1 MGARQPLMAKYSPKS
16 RVGLL
21 AGTGEMS
28 VESSSKISD
37 GRNLDISVCSSI
49 YSGQAGEDC
58 Q

>member
-1 MGARQPLMAKYSPKS
+1 MAKYSPKS